1 MFLGGLVRMASDL
14 QVILGLQ
21 ESQTASEDTR
31 DTLNKQVTLSFPLSV
46 SLSVSLSL
54 IV

>member
-1 MFLGGLVRMASDL
+1 MFLGGLVSMASDL
-14 QVILGLQ
+14 QVILALQ

-31 DTLNKQVTLSFPLSV
+31 DTLHKQVTLSFPLSV